1 MTHLTHFG
9 TADEL
14 CELNGVVVVGRKERN
29 GIHTH
34 THTQGHTNT
43 RKTPKEELGLGNR
56 VRRGMS

>member
-34 THTQGHTNT
+34 TQGHTNT

>member
-14 CELNGVVVVGRKERN
+14 CELNGVVVGRKERN

-34 THTQGHTNT
+34 TRRATQTHA
-43 RKTPKEELGLGNR
+43 RHLKR
-56 VRRGMS
+56 S